1 MISRA
6 HICTCT
12 VPYVL
17 ISGVFDFAVKY
28 FKDEVSI
35 VVNNCAILHEFDWKS
50 SLDVNLVRKL
60 SAYICIYVHVN
71 VRFNRHSCKC
81 KRQTMNGG
89 RAQPSGSEMRPESDS
104 VETEVEMV
112 ACMSPHLPLAVNKGF
127 FCIYCNVDFYYF
139 FFFNTG
145 LFPVEWG
152 PVYCATKHAQ
162 IAYMRS
168 WAVSIF
174 IAYRITYI

>member
-127 FCIYCNVDFYYF
+127 F
-139 FFFNTG
+139 
-145 LFPVEWG
+145 L
-152 PVYCATKHAQ
+152 HLL
-162 IAYMRS
+162 
-168 WAVSIF
+168 
-174 IAYRITYI
+174 